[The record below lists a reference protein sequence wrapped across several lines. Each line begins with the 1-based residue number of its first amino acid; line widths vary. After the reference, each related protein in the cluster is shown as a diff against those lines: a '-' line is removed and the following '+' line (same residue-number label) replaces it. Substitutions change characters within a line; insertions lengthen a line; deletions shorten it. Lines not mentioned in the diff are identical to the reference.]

1 MLENIKLILNITDD
15 KHDNMI
21 LLYLSK
27 VEAMVL
33 DYCNVGELNLGLTS
47 FVEDKVVSIMKP
59 IVTGGT
65 QNTGEIKSISRGDTK
80 IEYNVGEVSDTSLE
94 TERIHNIRA
103 TELTVDK
110 HYTVHLADVTKA
122 IKIAGA
128 ARTIKK

>member
-27 VEAMVL
+27 VETMVL
-33 DYCNVGELNLGLTS
+33 DYCNVKELNLGLES
-47 FVEDKVVSIMKP
+47 FIEDKVVSIMKP

-80 IEYNVGEVSDTSLE
+80 IEYNVGEAVQTSNGVNLTDSD
-94 TERIHNIRA
+94 
-103 TELTVDK
+103 K
-110 HYTVHLADVTKA
+110 
-122 IKIAGA
+122 KILNTY
-128 ARTIKK
+128 RKVRCF

>member
-33 DYCNVGELNLGLTS
+33 DYCNVNELNLGLTS
-47 FVEDKVVSIMKP
+47 FVEDKVISIMKP
-59 IVTGGT
+59 LVTGGT

-80 IEYNVGEVSDTSLE
+80 IEYNVGEAITTSSN
-94 TERIHNIRA
+94 TSS
-103 TELTVDK
+103 LTDADK
-110 HYTVHLADVTKA
+110 LALKPYTKA
-122 IKIAGA
+122 
-128 ARTIKK
+128 RCY